1 MAITI
6 GNKTES
12 NQNPNGSSQ
21 TLAHNMSTGS
31 DGTLMVVVTMSSQN
45 SRNFTGATYNNVAM
59 TLLKNQLYSGLI
71 QRTAVYILQ
80 NPSTGSNNF
89 VVNFNGSQFNSTSI
103 FACSFTG
110 AGAGGANLN
119 NGASTAPN
127 SQSLTIEENSIIYA
141 HGVSDNVQS
150 AYSIGGSPRTLEFT
164 HNSSKQVGGALS
176 LTGLM
181 AGATNVTTDAITG
194 TITNLRVEI
203 LASGGGPP
211 PPPLGGGRRII
222 IT

>member
-1 MAITI
+1 MAIAI
-6 GNKTES
+6 GNKTAS

-21 TLAHNMSTGS
+21 TLAHNMSAGT

-45 SRNFTGATYNNVAM
+45 SRNFTGATYNGVAM
-59 TLLKNQLYSGLI
+59 TLLRNQLYSGLV

-80 NPSTGSNNF
+80 APSTGSNNF
-89 VVNFNGSQFNSTSI
+89 VVTFNGSQFNPTSI

-110 AGAGGANLN
+110 AGAGGVNAN

-127 SQSLTIEENSIIYA
+127 SQSLTIAANSIIYA
-141 HGVSDNVQS
+141 QGISDNVQS
-150 AYSIGGSPRTLEFT
+150 ASSIGGSSRALEFT
-164 HNSSKQVGGALS
+164 HNTNKQVGGALS
-176 LTGLM
+176 ALGLP

-194 TITNLRVEI
+194 TITNLRIEI
-203 LASGGGPP
+203 
-211 PPPLGGGRRII
+211 LGGGGGGARRRII